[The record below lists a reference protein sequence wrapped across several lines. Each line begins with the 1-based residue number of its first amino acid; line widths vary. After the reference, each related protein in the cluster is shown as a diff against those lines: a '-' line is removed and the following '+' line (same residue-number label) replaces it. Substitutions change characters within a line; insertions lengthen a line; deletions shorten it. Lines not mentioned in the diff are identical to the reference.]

1 VRFVLLCLLLL
12 TIGPA
17 AGQNRVAD
25 SLRRQLA
32 ATRADTSRVLLL
44 NALCD
49 DAGDHDA
56 VQALAY
62 GQQALALARSLHF
75 HYGEAG
81 SLNALAQAEHRS
93 QNYLATTR
101 YYQQAMQVAERE
113 PRATRQL
120 IQALI
125 GLGRLAAEQEE
136 FIEADNYFRLAIRR
150 MQQGNKANL
159 MDLVVGA
166 NQLATLYLGWLESG
180 RPAPDSLTRLHAHYA
195 RLALTTFRRMPAD
208 MQRREQEKLAFCLD
222 NLGMVHQRAHRYDS
236 VFYYENQALRLFYR
250 FDNKYGMTHAQQLI
264 AQVRLAQHRWPE
276 AAELLPPTIRW
287 ARQLHAVGFEAQG
300 RQLLA
305 QALDNTGQSHA
316 AYQMARA
323 AQQVIDSLASTEQ
336 RTALARLRVQ
346 FETERQRAQV
356 RTLTQRNQQQ
366 RAEAEKQ
373 RQHLLWLGG
382 LLVAVVAGLVASG
395 LLAWRLRRS
404 RALLAHQNAE
414 LTATRA
420 EQDRLYALVAHD
432 LRNPVE
438 AFTGLADLLT
448 RYVERQDTARLA
460 GLGGRV
466 RQAAQGLRG
475 LLDNLL
481 SWALTQR
488 GELTPNIENLAVAD
502 LLSEAV
508 ELYQPSA
515 EAADI
520 RLTALLPATP
530 KHVTAD
536 LNMTRTILR
545 NLISNALRATPAGGT
560 ITLAVGEGAAGTVA
574 IEVRDTGE
582 GMSAEQ
588 VQLLLTAAP
597 RPSTGRPAGLGL
609 RLSRAFAQAQSGQL
623 ALFSQPSQ
631 GTRAVLTL
639 PGAAVAPPE
648 PVVWE
653 RPVVQVPEALV
664 SGGALDAAGRAAN
677 GATHAV
683 DGRALSD

>member
-1 VRFVLLCLLLL
+1 LLLL
-12 TIGPA
+12 TFGTA
-17 AGQNRVAD
+17 AGQNPVAD

-32 ATRADTSRVLLL
+32 AAPADTSRVLLL
-44 NALCD
+44 NELCTN
-49 DAGDHDA
+49 AGNRDA
-56 VQALAY
+56 VQAIGY
-62 GQQALALARSLHF
+62 GQEALALARRLGF
-75 HYGEAG
+75 RYGEAG
-81 SLNALAQAEHRS
+81 SLNALAQAEHRR

-101 YYQQAMQVAERE
+101 YYQQAVQVAERE
-113 PRATRQL
+113 PRATRSL
-120 IQALI
+120 TAALI

-150 MQQGNKANL
+150 VQRDKQIDPI
-159 MDLVVGA
+159 DLVVGA

-195 RLALTTFRRMPAD
+195 RLALATFRQMPAIRQQQ
-208 MQRREQEKLAFCLD
+208 QREKLAFCLD
-222 NLGMVHQRAHRYDS
+222 NMGMVHQRAHRYDS
-236 VFYYENQALRLFYR
+236 VFYYETEALRLFRR
-250 FDNKYGMTHAQQLI
+250 FDNKYGMTHAQQLM
-264 AQVRLAQHRWPE
+264 AEVRMAQHRWAE
-276 AAELLPPTIRW
+276 AAQLLPPTIEW
-287 ARQLHAVGFEAQG
+287 ARQLHAIGYEARG

-305 QALDNTGQSHA
+305 QALDNTGHSHA
-316 AYQMARA
+316 AYQLAHD
-323 AQQVIDSLASTEQ
+323 AQVVLDSMASTEQ

-346 FETERQRAQV
+346 FESERQRAQV
-356 RTLTQRNQQQ
+356 RALTQRNQLQ

-373 RQHLLWLGG
+373 HQHLLWLGA
-382 LLVAVVAGLVASG
+382 LLAAVVAGLLASG
-395 LLAWRLRRS
+395 LLAWNLRRS
-404 RALLAHQNAE
+404 RAQLARQNAE

-488 GELTPNIENLAVAD
+488 GELTPKIETLAVAD
-502 LLSEAV
+502 LLMEAA

-520 RLTALLPATP
+520 TLTAALSVNPG
-530 KHVTAD
+530 HVLAD

-545 NLISNALRATPAGGT
+545 NLISNALRATPAGGA
-560 ITLAVGEGAAGTVA
+560 ITLSVGEGAVGTVA
-574 IEVRDTGE
+574 IQVLDTGE
-582 GMSAEQ
+582 GMTEERVRQ
-588 VQLLLTAAP
+588 LLTAMP
-597 RPSTGRPAGLGL
+597 RPTTGRPAGLGL
-609 RLSRAFAQAQSGQL
+609 RLSRAFAQAQGGQL
-623 ALFSQPSQ
+623 ALFSQPGQ
-631 GTRAVLTL
+631 GTTAVLTL
-639 PGAAVAPPE
+639 PAAVAAQVPAVERE

-653 RPVVQVPEALV
+653 RPAARVSGPLV
-664 SGGALDAAGRAAN
+664 SVRAIDGAGRAAS
-677 GATHAV
+677 GAT
-683 DGRALSD
+683 RALDGGALND

>member
-1 VRFVLLCLLLL
+1 
-12 TIGPA
+12 
-17 AGQNRVAD
+17 VAD

-44 NALCD
+44 TELCNNAGNR
-49 DAGDHDA
+49 DAM
-56 VQALAY
+56 QAIGY
-62 GQQALALARSLHF
+62 GQQGLALARRLGF
-75 HYGEAG
+75 GYGEAG
-81 SLNALAQAEHRS
+81 SLNALAQAEHRR

-101 YYQQAMQVAERE
+101 YYQQAVQVAERE

-120 IQALI
+120 TTALI

-150 MQQGNKANL
+150 VQQRKPAADPEDL
-159 MDLVVGA
+159 MMGA
-166 NQLATLYLGWLESG
+166 NNLGTLYLGWLNSG
-180 RPAPDSLTRLHAHYA
+180 QPAPDSLTRLHEYYA
-195 RLALTTFRRMPAD
+195 RLALANFRRIPAAR
-208 MQRREQEKLAFCLD
+208 QRKLGEKLAFCLD
-222 NLGMVHQRAHRYDS
+222 NLGMVHQRAQRYDS
-236 VFYYENQALRLFYR
+236 VFYYEIQALRLFRR
-250 FDNKYGMTHAQQLI
+250 FDNKYGMSHAQQLM
-264 AQVRLAQHRWPE
+264 AEVRLAQHRWAD
-276 AAELLPPTIRW
+276 AAQLLPPTIEW
-287 ARQLHAVGFEAQG
+287 ARQLHAVGYEARG

-305 QALDNTGQSHA
+305 QALDNTGHSHA
-316 AYQMARA
+316 AYQLAHA
-323 AQQVIDSLASTEQ
+323 AQSVLDSLASTEQ

-346 FETERQRAQV
+346 FESERQHAQV
-356 RTLTQRNQQQ
+356 RALTQRNQQQ

-373 RQHLLWLGG
+373 RQHLLWLGA
-382 LLVAVVAGLVASG
+382 LLAAVVAGLAASG
-395 LLAWRLRRS
+395 LLARRLRRS

-488 GELTPNIENLAVAD
+488 GELTPKIESLVVAD
-502 LLSEAV
+502 LLAEAA

-520 RLTALLPATP
+520 ELAAELPATG
-530 KHVTAD
+530 HVLAD

-545 NLISNALRATPAGGT
+545 NLISNALRATPAGGS
-560 ITLAVGEGAAGTVA
+560 IRLRAGVGAAGTVA
-574 IEVRDTGE
+574 IQVQDTGE
-582 GMSAEQ
+582 GMSEERVRQ
-588 VQLLLTAAP
+588 LLTAAP
-597 RPSTGRPAGLGL
+597 RPATGRPAGLGL
-609 RLSRAFAQAQSGQL
+609 RLSQAFAQAQAGQL
-623 ALFSQPSQ
+623 ALFSQPGQ
-631 GTRAVLTL
+631 GTTAVLTL
-639 PGAAVAPPE
+639 PAAVAAAAPAVVRE
-648 PVVWE
+648 PVAWE
-653 RPVVQVPEALV
+653 RPVGTVAGAPVPVRAMEV
-664 SGGALDAAGRAAN
+664 AGRAAN
-677 GATHAV
+677 GAT
-683 DGRALSD
+683 RALDGGGLSNGA